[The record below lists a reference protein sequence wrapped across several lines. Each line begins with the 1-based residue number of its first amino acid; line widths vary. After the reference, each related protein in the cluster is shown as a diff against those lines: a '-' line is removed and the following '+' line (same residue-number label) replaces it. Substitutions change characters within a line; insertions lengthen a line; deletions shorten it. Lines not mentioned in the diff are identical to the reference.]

1 MKNWIVLMFFIL
13 LLAGCGTNNQN
24 QGEDVSEQSNIV
36 TKEGVFV
43 GLADTHTIEVIV
55 DSEPIS
61 LDITDESIS
70 DVSNLDSG
78 DEVTVKY
85 EKNNKGQL
93 LLKKIQQTH

>member
-24 QGEDVSEQSNIV
+24 QGEDVSESNIV